1 MAGLG
6 TKGPGRPPVGGTGG
20 KGTGGKK
27 KKKKGHPPSYG
38 SQYVTVI
45 INRQCAYE
53 LLVALTQA
61 LGTPSVPKKGKK
73 KKKKGGKKKGGKGKG
88 GKGKGGK

>member
-6 TKGPGRPPVGGTGG
+6 TKGPGRPPTGGKGG

-27 KKKKGHPPSYG
+27 KKKGKKGGHPSYG

-45 INRQCAYE
+45 INRQCAYD

-73 KKKKGGKKKGGKGKG
+73 KKKKGGKKKKGK
-88 GKGKGGK
+88 